1 MTDLSRHA
9 PRTSLPH
16 NGRRRL
22 RSAALIVAATA
33 VFCLGVAGPAPAA
46 TTNVTMV
53 GRGWGH
59 GIGMCQWGAY
69 GYAKHGWTYDRI
81 LKHYYTGISLGK
93 VENKVIRVRLR
104 GGLSSVKLTCDGT
117 FRAYTSAAKLDI
129 PGGATA
135 VVTWTDGKY
144 RVTAGTRTRTFTAP
158 VTFKPVSGLL
168 RTVTA
173 DDWGKTGK
181 YRGLI
186 RVLHT
191 SSGFT
196 MINKLPME
204 SYLRGVVPHEMSASW
219 PLEALKAQAC
229 AARAYA
235 ERSRDPGEAF
245 DVYCTT
251 RDQAYS
257 GVRVEAA
264 ATDAAVKGTA
274 GVVPRYGGA
283 VIAAFYFSTSGGHT
297 ENIENVWQT
306 SSVAYLQGVED
317 PYDTYSPLHL
327 WPENPIVH
335 ADAWYKDKLGAYGSS
350 ANPTG
355 VKGTLRAV
363 YVLKRG
369 VSPRVVAAA
378 LIGTDGVT
386 FVSGATLRSKLA
398 LRDTW
403 VKFTSL
409 SMTADATTV
418 TYGIGTSL
426 RGRVYPALKDGATV
440 TLRYTRDGASGS
452 IAVKTA
458 RHTQELG
465 NGATAT
471 YSSYSFNA
479 KPKKETS
486 YYWSSGD
493 GRSPKATLRVRP
505 VVAVKASATSVAAG
519 DTVTFTGSTTPLLPA
534 ATVWLQTKSGDDAA
548 WTDVVS
554 GVFDADGACS
564 FDWTAEAGVTAAR
577 LRVPPTAGLVT
588 AYSPAVQLTVSD
600 APAPAQTPLPKWKV
614 TLSLSASKVK
624 PGTKVSYRG
633 AVSTAS
639 DSAVSGTVILQK
651 RRQGDTQWLSWRTLA
666 LRDGAYSTTVA
677 MTTADRVWQFR
688 AKMPADA
695 SNATGYSPT
704 RTLTVTR

>member
-1 MTDLSRHA
+1 MTDPSRHA
-9 PRTSLPH
+9 PRTNLPH
-16 NGRRRL
+16 DGRRRL
-22 RSAALIVAATA
+22 RSAALIVVATA
-33 VFCLGVAGPAPAA
+33 VFCLGAAGPAPAA

-69 GYAKHGWTYDRI
+69 GYAKHGWTYGQI
-81 LKHYYTGISLGK
+81 LKHYYTGITLGK

-104 GGLSSVKLTCDGT
+104 GGVSSVKLTCDEA

-129 PGGATA
+129 PGGTTA
-135 VVTWTDGKY
+135 VVTWTGGKY
-144 RVTAGTRTRTFTAP
+144 KVTAGTRTQTFAAP
-158 VTFKPVSGLL
+158 VTFKALSGLL

-181 YRGLI
+181 YRGFI

-274 GVVPRYGGA
+274 GVVPKYGGA

-306 SSVAYLQGVED
+306 SPIAYLKGVED

-335 ADAWYKDKLGAYGSS
+335 ADAWYKDKLGAYS
-350 ANPTG
+350 ADNPTG
-355 VKGTLRAV
+355 VKGTLRGIFV
-363 YVLKRG
+363 VKRG
-369 VSPRVVAAA
+369 VSPRVVDAA
-378 LIGTDGVT
+378 LIGTNGVT
-386 FVSGATLRSKLA
+386 LVSGASLRYKLE

-418 TYGIGTSL
+418 TYGVGTSL

-440 TLRYTRDGASGS
+440 TLHYAREGTSGS

-458 RHTQELG
+458 RHTQDLG
-465 NGATAT
+465 NGSTAT
-471 YSSYSFNA
+471 YSTYSFNA
-479 KPKKETS
+479 KPKKETT

-493 GRSPKATLRVRP
+493 GRSPRATLKVRP
-505 VVAVKASATSVAAG
+505 VVAINARPTSVTVG
-519 DTVTFTGSTTPLLPA
+519 ETVTFTGSTTPLLPE
-534 ATVWLQTKSGDDAA
+534 ATVWLQTKSGDDA
-548 WTDVVS
+548 WKDVAS
-554 GVFDADGACS
+554 GAFDADGACS

-577 LRVPPTAGLVT
+577 LRVPPAVGLVT
-588 AYSPAVQLTVSD
+588 GYSPAAQLTVSD
-600 APAPAQTPLPKWKV
+600 APAPTQTPLPKWSVTLNLSAGTVKPDTKV
-614 TLSLSASKVK
+614 T
-624 PGTKVSYRG
+624 YRG
-633 AVSTAS
+633 VASTAS
-639 DSAVSGTVILQK
+639 GRAGSGNAILQK
-651 RRQGDTQWLSWRTLA
+651 RRQGDTQWLDWRTLA
-666 LRDGAYSTTVA
+666 LKDGAYSTTVA
-677 MTTADRVWQFR
+677 MTTPDRVWQFR
-688 AKMPADA
+688 AKMPGDA
-695 SNATGYSPT
+695 ANATGYSAT
-704 RTLTVTR
+704 RTLTVTK